1 MRLNAAM
8 LGMVLLSGCG
18 DAPADE
24 PSVRVEV
31 RTVHPPEAPS
41 PTPTPGLPVDV
52 VAFRLK
58 RDECDQ
64 LRGEEPTGP
73 ARAAAL
79 RYGMERTCTGT
90 DAALRAL
97 RQRHAGDPAVIA
109 ALAGYD
115 DAIE

>member
-1 MRLNAAM
+1 MRLSSAV
-8 LGMVLLSGCG
+8 LGVLLLSGCG
-18 DAPADE
+18 DAPANE

-31 RTVHPPEAPS
+31 RTIQPSAAPS
-41 PTPTPGLPVDV
+41 PSPTRGLPVDV

-97 RQRHAGDPAVIA
+97 RQRHVGDPAVIA

-115 DAIE
+115 DTIE